1 MVLINLLVAIMGDT
15 WQLVKE
21 SADEEWKFLLVQ
33 DMEEFFH
40 LHHVPPPFNA
50 LALLPRI
57 YAHLADG
64 AFLSEGESQVTRGP
78 LLTPSD
84 LKKKSKVAQLTVQ
97 RKQQAEE
104 ALTTSAKLSAI
115 SRSQVDCAERL
126 EKLSTA
132 SAYTNRTISQ
142 MLAQVQQQ
150 GDESFRPV
158 SVGRPAQP
166 GMRRF
171 SSSPN
176 R

>member
-1 MVLINLLVAIMGDT
+1 MSSIVSDEGASIPDVARLEAGATSNKVIVLA
-15 WQLVKE
+15 
-21 SADEEWKFLLVQ
+21 
-33 DMEEFFH
+33 
-40 LHHVPPPFNA
+40 
-50 LALLPRI
+50 
-57 YAHLADG
+57 G
-64 AFLSEGESQVTRGP
+64 ATSVG
-78 LLTPSD
+78 
-84 LKKKSKVAQLTVQ
+84 KSKVAQLTVQ